1 MIPAEKQKVYDE
13 QRAKEIEKLKEA
25 KIRIEKQ
32 VEMEKNKDM
41 ADEIRT
47 AAHGEARKR
56 NKSQDN
62 VAHEKDTEEEP
73 KPMSAHSRSSNNSF
87 KNEKQDNL
95 ADPEIDKAF
104 FYSVPKKEE
113 LKS

>member
-1 MIPAEKQKVYDE
+1 MYDE

-41 ADEIRT
+41 VDEIRT

-62 VAHEKDTEEEP
+62 AAHENNADEESKP
-73 KPMSAHSRSSNNSF
+73 KSVLIQSSNGSRD
-87 KNEKQDNL
+87 KSAQDDL
-95 ADPEIDKAF
+95 DDPEVDKAF
-104 FYSVPKKEE
+104 FYGVKKKEE
-113 LKS
+113 LKTQNEP